1 MRFAPVL
8 FAALAGL
15 VVTADLAEA
24 QRNDRGRGRAPTIT
38 LYDQPNYQ
46 GRSVVIDTDAE
57 NLDWVNFN
65 DMASS
70 IRVSGGQWE
79 VCIDASYRGSCQ
91 VIDSDLPNM
100 TQWAFNDR
108 ISSIRPVHDQGRRG
122 RTRDNGV
129 TLWSGPNFSGR
140 SVTLIEPSD
149 NLNRLGF
156 NDAAQSIE
164 VHSGEWTFC
173 QHADY
178 GGRCVE
184 IDRNVRN
191 LNTFNLN
198 REISSATNQYRPRD
212 DDYGY
217 PGRPGRPGHGSN
229 RIEGGVQGVQS
240 VFFARPTANGYAIS
254 ACDTGGYGRCGEREA
269 DALCRA
275 SGMNRAVHYGV
286 ERARGS
292 VWSLQDRRQVRGNEA
307 LVDVLCVR

>member
-8 FAALAGL
+8 LAAMAGL
-15 VVTADLAEA
+15 AVTADLAEA
-24 QRNDRGRGRAPTIT
+24 QRHDRGRGPSIT
-38 LYDQPNYQ
+38 LYDQPDYQ

-57 NLDWVNFN
+57 NLDWLNFN

-79 VCIDASYRGSCQ
+79 VCIDASYRGTCQ

-100 TQWAFNDR
+100 SQWAFNDR

-129 TLWSGPNFSGR
+129 TLWSGPNFTGR

-164 VHSGEWTFC
+164 VHSGDWTFC

-184 IDRNVRN
+184 IDRDVRN
-191 LNTFNLN
+191 LNAYNLN
-198 REISSATNQYRPRD
+198 REISSATNQHRPRD

-217 PGRPGRPGHGSN
+217 PGRPGHGSN

-254 ACDTGGYGRCGEREA
+254 ACDSRSYGRCGDQEA
-269 DALCRA
+269 DALCRV

-292 VWSLQDRRQVRGNEA
+292 VWSLDERRPVRGDEA

>member
-8 FAALAGL
+8 LAALAGL
-15 VVTADLAEA
+15 VVTADVAEA
-24 QRNDRGRGRAPTIT
+24 QRHGRGRDASIT

-46 GRSVVIDTDAE
+46 GRSVVIETDAE
-57 NLDWVNFN
+57 NLDWLNFN

-70 IRVSGGQWE
+70 IRISGGQWE
-79 VCIDASYRGSCQ
+79 VCVDASYRGSCQ

-108 ISSIRPVHDQGRRG
+108 ISSIRPVHDRGRRG

-129 TLWSGPNFSGR
+129 TLWSGPNFTGR
-140 SVTLIEPSD
+140 SVTLIEPVD

-164 VHSGEWTFC
+164 VHSGNWTFC
-173 QHADY
+173 RHADY

-184 IDRNVRN
+184 IDRDVRN
-191 LNTFNLN
+191 LNAYNLN
-198 REISSATNQYRPRD
+198 REISSATNQRRPRDD

-217 PGRPGRPGHGSN
+217 PGRPGYGSD
-229 RIEGGVQGVQS
+229 RIEGGVNGVQS
-240 VFFARPTANGYAIS
+240 VFFARPTTNGYAIA
-254 ACDTGGYGRCGEREA
+254 ACDGRSYGRCGEQEA
-269 DALCRA
+269 DRLCRA
-275 SGMNRAVHYGV
+275 SGLGRAIHYGV

-292 VWSLQDRRQVRGNEA
+292 VWSLGERRPVRGNEA